1 MAMRMEIDPVHPT
14 DPTRRARIV
23 RRMRLRD
30 ADKGNQNALVP
41 VGPVEDHDAEP
52 HREVYTPLL
61 ASFSAQLLSTA
72 EPRGLKGGQ
81 ILRKSAK
88 AAYLNTEYSGP
99 HERRNTA
106 GENGE
111 RDI

>member
-1 MAMRMEIDPVHPT
+1 MTQRMEIDPIHPT

-30 ADKGNQNALVP
+30 ADKDNRNALVP
-41 VGPVEDHDAEP
+41 VGPVEDHDAAP
-52 HREVYTPLL
+52 HGQVYTPQL
-61 ASFSAQLLSTA
+61 ASFSAQLLSTV

-81 ILRKSAK
+81 ILRKNAK

-106 GENGE
+106 GEHGE